1 MVDKIFPNDEIRTAD
16 LRCWK
21 QPLYQLSTTPTLPWS
36 EGELIDLKASS
47 FSSYRIGGDD
57 DDSDESS
64 EEEDIF
70 GISYLG
76 SIPAPA
82 LDFK

>member
-1 MVDKIFPNDEIRTAD
+1 MVSETTA
-16 LRCWK
+16 LPSEP
-21 QPLYQLSTTPTLPWS
+21 QPLPWS

-82 LDFK
+82 LEFK